1 MIKSPDQI
9 TILLLVSDQLIRAV
23 TQEILEHE
31 GYLVLA
37 TGDLGAAVDR
47 LREVAPD
54 LLITRVFVS
63 SLPGHQAAEYLRTKR
78 PEMRVLIMGGMFDDE
93 RLVDR
98 EALEGFEV
106 FPTPY
111 RASEFVEK
119 VKEILSKPQGQDEDA
134 NLAHRNES

>member
-1 MIKSPDQI
+1 
-9 TILLLVSDQLIRAV
+9 
-23 TQEILEHE
+23 
-31 GYLVLA
+31 
-37 TGDLGAAVDR
+37 
-47 LREVAPD
+47 
-54 LLITRVFVS
+54 
-63 SLPGHQAAEYLRTKR
+63 
-78 PEMRVLIMGGMFDDE
+78 MGGMFDDE

-111 RASEFVEK
+111 RPSEFVEK